1 MRQPP
6 ALEYHPRRQQRPL
19 PQPVVRIRP
28 RPLLTLTPR
37 RTPHLGRRYQPRTE
51 RSHQMNIPEEAVEAA
66 AKALAE
72 LEPGE
77 DWPSNI
83 DLGGHALLGTRDDE
97 FKRAMEQDAKRD
109 LTAALPHIEAALRK
123 QIATDIRAVA
133 NGPTDWDDGYY
144 EGRHDA
150 ARIAEEGTTK

>member
-1 MRQPP
+1 MAR
-6 ALEYHPRRQQRPL
+6 LVGRLWR
-19 PQPVVRIRP
+19 VVGKRSRN
-28 RPLLTLTPR
+28 T
-37 RTPHLGRRYQPRTE
+37 LGRRAHQWTLLPHRSHQSRTE

-97 FKRAMEQDAKRD
+97 FKRAMEQDAKRA